1 MYFFLFVILVVLI
14 LQILSLRKRISKL
27 EKLQQTTPVTPSPE
41 SVHRFEEAKKK
52 EPIIPETKEDHKEIS
67 MQISQP
73 EPETQAVTSPADHAT
88 ETGPSEER
96 KKGGAFNTVTE
107 SIEMGVDYIKKFF
120 TTGNVVLKVG
130 IIILFFG
137 VAFLLKYV
145 AQRNLISLEFRLAII
160 ATGGLALL
168 LTGWCLRK
176 RALLYGLALQGGGIG
191 IIYLTVF
198 ASSKLYHLLP
208 IPLTLVIMICLVA
221 FTGALAVLQD
231 SKSLAI
237 FGIVGGFMAP
247 VLMSTGSGSHVML
260 FSYYALLNAGILF
273 IAWFRAWREL
283 NLLGFIFTFAVSAF
297 WGHKY
302 YHPAYFTTT
311 EPFLILFFM
320 FYVAISILF
329 AHRQPPKLKGFID
342 GPLVFGLPLAVFSL
356 QARLVSD
363 MEYGLAISVLAL
375 GISYILLATFL
386 WRRLTQGMRMLTE
399 AFLALGVVFG
409 SLAIPLALDGHWT
422 ATAWALEGAA
432 MVWVGIHQARLLA
445 RLFGILL
452 QIGAGMA
459 FLSESGYPSWEMVL
473 FLNRITLSCFFLSI
487 SGLFSS
493 YYLALHHGKLRDWET
508 RIHIPLMVWGLLWWF
523 GGGIGD
529 IERHIPHKDF
539 YSFVLLF
546 CAMSC
551 LVMATIAQR
560 LKWQEFKYPLL
571 GLLPLMIVIIHFS
584 WPDFSSH
591 MHLFARWGSLA
602 WVLSLLIQYGLLR
615 MFEDEWPEKIRPYWH
630 LATMWLVLFIA
641 THEIAWA
648 VQWFIH
654 GSQIW
659 PIICWGIVPGCAML
673 LMMNAGKRMGWPV
686 KKYYSH
692 YLDNGIIIPMFF
704 LVLWE
709 LNTDFSSGDPA
720 PISYLPILN
729 PLELSQLFV
738 FFVLFRWA
746 LHNKIQPHSLFE
758 NLPDQTIPCIVGAC
772 IFIWLNCVVGRIVH
786 FYTTIPFQY
795 WDLYGSVVFQSAISI
810 LWTVSALAVTIWATR
825 HLTRRIWFAGATL
838 LAMVVLKLF
847 TVDLS
852 GIGTI
857 ARIVS
862 FIAVGILMLLIGYFS
877 PLPPKIREEI

>member
-41 SVHRFEEAKKK
+41 FVHRFEEAKSEEPAGPWPK
-52 EPIIPETKEDHKEIS
+52 EEHKEIS
-67 MQISQP
+67 VQISQV
-73 EPETQAVTSPADHAT
+73 EPETQAATSPADHAT
-88 ETGPSEER
+88 ASAPSEET

-137 VAFLLKYV
+137 VSFLLKYV

-168 LTGWCLRK
+168 VTGWCLRK
-176 RALLYGLALQGGGIG
+176 RALLYGLTLQGGGIG
-191 IIYLTVF
+191 IVYLTVF

-208 IPLTLVIMICLVA
+208 IPLTLVMMICLVA
-221 FTGALAVLQD
+221 LTGALAVLQD

-283 NLLGFIFTFAVSAF
+283 NVLGFIFTFVVSAF
-297 WGHKY
+297 WGHQY
-302 YHPAYFTTT
+302 YQPAYFATT
-311 EPFLILFFM
+311 EPFLILFFL

-329 AHRQPPKLKGFID
+329 AHRQPPKLKGFVD
-342 GPLVFGLPLAVFSL
+342 GPLVFGLPLAIFSL

-363 MEYGLAISVLAL
+363 MEYGLAISVLVL

-386 WRRLTQGMRMLTE
+386 WRRLTEGMRMLTE
-399 AFLALGVVFG
+399 AFLSLGIVFG

-422 ATAWALEGAA
+422 AAAWALEGAA
-432 MVWVGIHQARLLA
+432 MVWIGIRQARLLA
-445 RLFGILL
+445 RLFGVLL
-452 QIGAGMA
+452 QIGAGLA
-459 FLSESGYPSWEMVL
+459 FLSASSHPSSELVP

-493 YYLALHHGKLRDWET
+493 YYLTLHHEKLRDWET

-523 GGGIGD
+523 GGGIRD

-539 YSFVLLF
+539 YTLVLLF

-551 LVMATIAQR
+551 LVMAMVAKR
-560 LKWQEFKYPLL
+560 LKWREFKYPLL
-571 GLLPLMIVIIHFS
+571 GFLPLMIVIIYFS
-584 WPDFSSH
+584 WPDFSFH
-591 MHLFARWGSLA
+591 RHLFARWGSLA
-602 WVLSLLIQYGLLR
+602 WVSSLLIQYGLLWV
-615 MFEDEWPEKIRPYWH
+615 FEEEWPEKIRPYWH
-630 LATMWLVLFIA
+630 LGTLWLVLFIA
-641 THEIAWA
+641 THETAWT
-648 VQWFIH
+648 VQWFIN

-659 PIICWGIVPGCAML
+659 PVICWGIVPGCAML

-704 LVLWE
+704 LVFWG
-709 LNTDFSSGDPA
+709 LNTDFSSGDPS

-729 PLELSQLFV
+729 PLELAQLFV
-738 FFVLFRWA
+738 FLVLFRWT
-746 LHNKIQPHSLFE
+746 LKNKTEPHSLFE
-758 NLPDQTIPCIVGAC
+758 KLPDRTISCIVGAC

-786 FYTTIPFQY
+786 CYTNIPFQY
-795 WDLYGSVVFQSAISI
+795 GYLYGSVVFQSAISI
-810 LWTVSALAVTIWATR
+810 LWSVSALAITIWATR
-825 HLTRRIWFAGATL
+825 HLTRRIWFVGATL

-877 PLPPKIREEI
+877 PLPPKTGEEI

>member
-41 SVHRFEEAKKK
+41 FVHRFEEAKSEEPAVSWPK
-52 EPIIPETKEDHKEIS
+52 EEHKEIS
-67 MQISQP
+67 VQSSQP
-73 EPETQAVTSPADHAT
+73 EPETQAAIFPADHAT
-88 ETGPSEER
+88 ASGPSEET

-168 LTGWCLRK
+168 VTGWCLRK
-176 RALLYGLALQGGGIG
+176 RALLYGLTLQGGGIG

-208 IPLTLVIMICLVA
+208 IPLTLVVMICLVA
-221 FTGALAVLQD
+221 LTGALAVLQD

-283 NLLGFIFTFAVSAF
+283 NLLGFIFTFVVSAF

-302 YHPAYFTTT
+302 YQPAYFATT
-311 EPFLILFFM
+311 EPFLILFFL

-329 AHRQPPKLKGFID
+329 AHRQPPNLKGFVD

-363 MEYGLAISVLAL
+363 MEYGLAISVLVL
-375 GISYILLATFL
+375 GISYILLATLL
-386 WRRLTQGMRMLTE
+386 WRRLTEGMRMLTE
-399 AFLALGVVFG
+399 AFLSLGIVFG

-432 MVWVGIHQARLLA
+432 MVWIGIRQARLLA
-445 RLFGILL
+445 RLFGVLL
-452 QIGAGMA
+452 QIGAGLA
-459 FLSESGYPSWEMVL
+459 FFSASSHPSSELVP

-493 YYLALHHGKLRDWET
+493 YYLTLHHGKLRDWEI

-523 GGGIGD
+523 GGGIRD

-539 YSFVLLF
+539 YTFVLLF

-551 LVMATIAQR
+551 LVMAMVAKR
-560 LKWQEFKYPLL
+560 LKWQELKYPLL
-571 GLLPLMIVIIHFS
+571 GFLPLMIVVIYFS
-584 WPDFSSH
+584 WPDFSFH
-591 MHLFARWGSLA
+591 RHLFARWGSLA
-602 WVLSLLIQYGLLR
+602 WVSSLLIQYGLLR
-615 MFEDEWPEKIRPYWH
+615 VFEEEWPEKITPYWH
-630 LATMWLVLFIA
+630 LGTLWLVLFIA
-641 THEIAWA
+641 THETAWT
-648 VQWFIH
+648 VQWVIN

-659 PIICWGIVPGCAML
+659 PVICWGIVPGCAML

-686 KKYYSH
+686 KKYYSQ

-704 LVLWE
+704 LVFWG

-720 PISYLPILN
+720 PILYLPILN
-729 PLELSQLFV
+729 PLELTQLFV
-738 FFVLFRWA
+738 FLVLFRWA
-746 LHNKIQPHSLFE
+746 LHNKTEPHSLFE
-758 NLPDQTIPCIVGAC
+758 KMPDRTIPCIVGAC

-786 FYTTIPFQY
+786 FYTNVPFQY
-795 WDLYGSVVFQSAISI
+795 GYLYGSVVFQSAISI
-810 LWTVSALAVTIWATR
+810 LWSVSALAITIWATR
-825 HLTRRIWFAGATL
+825 HLTRRIWFVGATL

-877 PLPPKIREEI
+877 PLPPKTGEEI

>member
-14 LQILSLRKRISKL
+14 LQIRSLRKRISKL

-41 SVHRFEEAKKK
+41 FVHRFEEAKKEEPAVPEPK
-52 EPIIPETKEDHKEIS
+52 EAPKEIS
-67 MQISQP
+67 VQISQA
-73 EPETQAVTSPADHAT
+73 EPETQAATFPADHAT
-88 ETGPSEER
+88 ASGPSEET
-96 KKGGAFNTVTE
+96 KKEGAFNTVTE

-160 ATGGLALL
+160 ATSGLALL
-168 LTGWCLRK
+168 VTGWWLRK
-176 RALLYGLALQGGGIG
+176 RALLYGLTLQGGGVG

-208 IPLTLVIMICLVA
+208 IPLTLVMMICLVA
-221 FTGALAVLQD
+221 LTGALAVLQD

-283 NLLGFIFTFAVSAF
+283 NLLGFIFTFVVSAF
-297 WGHKY
+297 WGHQY
-302 YHPAYFTTT
+302 YQPAYFATT
-311 EPFLILFFM
+311 EPFLILFFL

-329 AHRQPPKLKGFID
+329 AHRQTPKLKGFID
-342 GPLVFGLPLAVFSL
+342 GPLVFGLPLAVFGL
-356 QARLVSD
+356 QSRLVGD

-386 WRRLTQGMRMLTE
+386 WRRLTEGMRMLTE
-399 AFLALGVVFG
+399 AFLSLGIVFG

-432 MVWVGIHQARLLA
+432 MVWVGIRQARLLA
-445 RLFGILL
+445 RLFGVLL
-452 QIGAGMA
+452 QIGAGLA
-459 FLSESGYPSWEMVL
+459 FLSASSHSSSELVL

-493 YYLALHHGKLRDWET
+493 YYLTLHHDKLRDWET

-523 GGGIGD
+523 GGGIRD
-529 IERHIPHKDF
+529 IERHIPYKDF
-539 YSFVLLF
+539 YTIVLMF

-551 LVMATIAQR
+551 LVMAMVAKR
-560 LKWQEFKYPLL
+560 LKWQELKYPLL
-571 GLLPLMIVIIHFS
+571 GLLPLMIVIIYFS
-584 WPDFSSH
+584 WPDFSFH
-591 MHLFARWGSLA
+591 RHLFARWGSLT
-602 WVLSLLIQYGLLR
+602 WVSSLLIQYGLLWV
-615 MFEDEWPEKIRPYWH
+615 FEEEWPEKITPYWH
-630 LATMWLVLFIA
+630 LGTLWLVLFIA
-641 THEIAWA
+641 THETAWT
-648 VQWFIH
+648 VQWVIN

-659 PIICWGIVPGCAML
+659 PVICWGIVPGCAML

-704 LVLWE
+704 LVFWG
-709 LNTDFSSGDPA
+709 LNTNFFSGDPA

-729 PLELSQLFV
+729 PLELTQFFV
-738 FFVLFRWA
+738 FLVLFRWA
-746 LHNKIQPHSLFE
+746 LHNKTEPHSLFE
-758 NLPDQTIPCIVGAC
+758 KLPDRIIPCIVGAC
-772 IFIWLNCVVGRIVH
+772 IFIWINCVVGRIVH
-786 FYTTIPFQY
+786 FYTNVPFQY
-795 WDLYGSVVFQSAISI
+795 GYLYGSVVFQSAISI
-810 LWTVSALAVTIWATR
+810 LWSVSALAITIWATR
-825 HLTRRIWFAGATL
+825 HLTRRIWFVGATL

-877 PLPPKIREEI
+877 PLPPKTGEEI